1 MTERTL
7 ILGGGFGG
15 IATAVTLRELLPED
29 HEIVVVDRRRRFYMG
44 LRKLWLMVGI
54 EELEPGM
61 RPLEALTARGINVRR
76 GEIGRIEP
84 EAKRAWV
91 DGEPLEADY
100 VVVALGAEPRPEMV
114 PGMIEH
120 AFDLYE
126 LESMR
131 SLAAALRTFEGG
143 RILIAIAGLPYKCPP
158 APYEA
163 AFLLDTRFRER
174 GIRDRVSITLAT
186 VQPMLLP
193 NAGAA
198 GAERIAAE
206 FQQRGIES
214 RVGCEVKRFE
224 RGRLILADGE
234 LPFDLAIAVPPHRP
248 PPVVRA
254 SGLTGVGDWVEVYPA
269 TLRTRFPDVFAI
281 GDMVHIPIAG
291 GGALP
296 KAGVFAEAHGRVVAA
311 QIAARVRGEP
321 APPPFDG
328 HGFCYLELGGG
339 QAAMIQGNFF
349 AEPRPDL
356 RIMAGSPEYLAAKRA
371 FETERLQAWFGR

>member
-1 MTERTL
+1 TL

-15 IATAVTLRELLPED
+15 IATAVSLRERLPED
-29 HEIVVVDRRRRFYMG
+29 HEIVLVERRNTFYAG
-44 LRKLWLMVGI
+44 LRTLWLMVGL
-54 EELEPGM
+54 EDLEPGT
-61 RPLEALTARGINVRR
+61 RPLEAPEARGINVRR

-126 LESMR
+126 LNSMR

-186 VQPMLLP
+186 VQPM
-193 NAGAA
+193 
-198 GAERIAAE
+198 
-206 FQQRGIES
+206 
-214 RVGCEVKRFE
+214 
-224 RGRLILADGE
+224 
-234 LPFDLAIAVPPHRP
+234 
-248 PPVVRA
+248 
-254 SGLTGVGDWVEVYPA
+254 
-269 TLRTRFPDVFAI
+269 
-281 GDMVHIPIAG
+281 
-291 GGALP
+291 
-296 KAGVFAEAHGRVVAA
+296 
-311 QIAARVRGEP
+311 
-321 APPPFDG
+321 
-328 HGFCYLELGGG
+328 
-339 QAAMIQGNFF
+339 
-349 AEPRPDL
+349 
-356 RIMAGSPEYLAAKRA
+356 
-371 FETERLQAWFGR
+371 